1 MPAILPGVD
10 LSVGGERPIHFLV
23 IFAPDTDP
31 DDIDRAIANVFR
43 ANDRFDPRTGTPRAT
58 DRSVIDF
65 LDDPYEFCRPPSRDR
80 NLTFVVVPAHVDGR
94 QGLSREVMGGAAV
107 RGETVATSI
116 WDEMKGHLRQRRAQ
130 LERELVSPPE
140 HGSRTGRDREQG
152 ARETRLRLV
161 EMHEARLD
169 ARREQARSLEV
180 MGADVRLEVL
190 PFRDRG
196 DFERRRRMEGSAE
209 AFRLRRERY
218 GY

>member
-43 ANDRFDPRTGTPRAT
+43 AKDRFDPRTGTPRAT
-58 DRSVIDF
+58 GRSVIDF
-65 LDDPYEFCRPPSRDR
+65 LDDPYEFCRPPSRNR

-130 LERELVSPPE
+130 LERELVSLRSMDQEPDE
-140 HGSRTGRDREQG
+140 IESRV
-152 ARETRLRLV
+152 RETRLRLV

-196 DFERRRRMEGSAE
+196 DFERRRRMEGSVE
-209 AFRLRRERY
+209 ALRLRRERY